1 MKNCTSSK
9 LLFRVRFP
17 VVLRRWGGPRGR
29 CQHHLSQR
37 SLGVPAKSTSS
48 RRQGGSDLVSIT
60 RESRSDR
67 FESLYWGFAAGLRA
81 AQASGA
87 LAQQSQRALVDPQ
100 QCGTGHSR
108 LSLLCRVLAE
118 GVSAP
123 SARQC
128 GCAVNLEMDPGENP
142 QTCSKRELERSR
154 RLRRRG
160 LSHGADAGAEGRRSR
175 SCGQGA
181 RSTETRAAVPAATHR
196 GRAASLKHSNHVK

>member
-1 MKNCTSSK
+1 MSKFKNAK
-9 LLFRVRFP
+9 VHIVKILFRVRIP
-17 VVLRRWGGPRGR
+17 VALRRWGGPRGR

-37 SLGVPAKSTSS
+37 SLGVSAKSTSS
-48 RRQGGSDLVSIT
+48 TAVGGSDLVSIT

-100 QCGTGHSR
+100 QCVTGHSR

-123 SARQC
+123 SARKFWSS
-128 GCAVNLEMDPGENP
+128 VKLEMDPDQNP
-142 QTCSKRELERSR
+142 QMRSKRDPDRSR
-154 RLRRRG
+154 RL
-160 LSHGADAGAEGRRSR
+160 
-175 SCGQGA
+175 
-181 RSTETRAAVPAATHR
+181 
-196 GRAASLKHSNHVK
+196 